1 MRSKNTRRF
10 KVAII
15 LGLAMIAGCS
25 MSASITKGADTLISS
40 TLERDDF
47 RRVHNA
53 TVRIR
58 AYEKGSLSWMGTGS
72 VYKIEDGRLHILSN
86 NHVCNGADKITAEF
100 RVDGRKLGEFVARV
114 DLCVEM
120 ENVDIGLISL
130 VQGTTLKDVP
140 FVPIVDRPLNVGDE
154 AYWVG
159 CDAGNTQN
167 GQIARILHVQ
177 DDLFF
182 MNPKAIGG
190 DSGSSVVQFDEN
202 GNPEAV
208 GLIAWVGGFEGEW
221 VAMAQPS
228 KVILG
233 VLADGESPDLG
244 ETPPSG
250 IESDLAIKGLLER
263 LREMR
268 EDNKRERQNLIDRI
282 SGLELSLAMENQ
294 QTQLFRDRWNKQ
306 QEDNINRQDHND
318 GMQDKIMGQFTT
330 LKQIIKFAKW
340 SFYAMIA
347 ALVASIFFGQGWATR
362 IIVTVFKVV
371 FNCIRGTA
379 AIVMDALSRPLKKTN
394 GPMEALDNL
403 REEIGL
409 KEDAP

>member
-25 MSASITKGADTLISS
+25 MSASITKGADSSPSISI
-40 TLERDDF
+40 ERDDF

-58 AYEKGSLSWMGTGS
+58 AYNKGVLQWMGTGS

-100 RVDGRKLGEFVARV
+100 RVDGKNLGEFITRV
-114 DLCVEM
+114 DLCVEKN
-120 ENVDIGLISL
+120 NVDIGLISL
-130 VQGTTLKDVP
+130 AQGKTLKDVP
-140 FVPIVDRPLNVGDE
+140 FVPIVDRPLRVGDE

-167 GQIARILHVQ
+167 GQIARIVHTQ

-190 DSGSSVVQFDEN
+190 DSGSSVVQFDDN
-202 GNPEAV
+202 GDPVAV

-221 VAMAQPS
+221 VAMAQPA
-228 KVILG
+228 KVILD
-233 VLADGESPDLG
+233 VLAGGDLPDIG
-244 ETPPSG
+244 DVPPSG
-250 IESDLAIKGLLER
+250 LESERLIQGLLER

-268 EDNKRERQNLIDRI
+268 EERNRDFKLLRDRF
-282 SGLELSLAMENQ
+282 SSLELDLAMQEQ
-294 QTQLFRDRWNKQ
+294 QTQLFRDRWKKQ
-306 QEDNINRQDHND
+306 QDEYKSDRDSDKGI
-318 GMQDKIMGQFTT
+318 QDKIMGQFTT
-330 LKQIIKFAKW
+330 LKQLVTVAKW
-340 SFYAMIA
+340 SFYALVA
-347 ALVASIFFGQGWATR
+347 ALLVSIFAGQGWMTR
-362 IIVTVFKVV
+362 IIVTIFKVLY
-371 FNCIRGTA
+371 NIIRGTF
-379 AIVMDALSRPLKKTN
+379 AIVADAIAKPIKVTN
-394 GPMEALDNL
+394 SPSEALDNL
-403 REEIGL
+403 REEIATID
-409 KEDAP
+409 DAP